1 MPTNIEISMFINCK
15 FMYAIRCHTHLKSN
29 FTFYV
34 NFYTKR
40 AVKKSVFRA
49 FIHFRQISTPRTG
62 GQCMLA
68 VHSTPHL
75 GRHPTHS
82 TNFDTAHGGQCMLA
96 VHSTPRTRAMRSGCP
111 AVAAA
116 VLREAPPCCLHPTKK
131 PLNCRHPVSAAR

>member
-62 GQCMLA
+62 A
-68 VHSTPHL
+68 VY
-75 GRHPTHS
+75 GVRAI
-82 TNFDTAHGGQCMLA
+82 DTALRPPSNTFDKFRHRARGRCMA
-96 VHSTPRTRAMRSGCP
+96 SVQSTPRTGAVRSGRP
-111 AVAAA
+111 SVAAA